1 MNKRSWLYQV
11 LCLCLFG
18 TILFNSC
25 GPAPG
30 AGNKHPDFQT
40 EYTIEE
46 HIGRIRA
53 RTEEHFVEEIEK
65 GEIVNIEIE
74 ILYAFYDNDP
84 EYFMVELEYAKEFA
98 GEYTYRDD
106 YGIESLVPYTT
117 KYKHFIGF
125 IENDEY
131 YARVRAYTSYK
142 DEPIEKFVDG
152 RNPYALC
159 GFDDFKKYCNSQSY
173 CAVQTD
179 EGVLQIFE
187 SPYDCGVEFD
197 MDEKRFERRI
207 ISEEEQKS
215 LMTHPYFANFR
226 YYLY

>member
-1 MNKRSWLYQV
+1 MKRRGRVCLT
-11 LCLCLFG
+11 LCLFG
-18 TILFNSC
+18 SILLNSC
-25 GPAPG
+25 GLIPG

-46 HIGRIRA
+46 HIDRIRA
-53 RTEEHFVEEIEK
+53 RTEENFSKEIQVGK
-65 GEIVNIEIE
+65 IVNIEIE
-74 ILYAFYDNDP
+74 ILYAFYDSDP

-106 YGIESLVPYTT
+106 YWMETPVSYTT

-125 IENDEY
+125 IENDKY
-131 YARVRAYTSYK
+131 YARVRAYTSYS
-142 DEPIEKFVDG
+142 DEPIDKFVDG

-159 GFDDFKKYCNSQSY
+159 GYDDLKKYANCQSY

-179 EGVLQIFE
+179 EGVLQIFT
-187 SPYDCGVEFD
+187 SPNSCRVEFD
-197 MDEKRFERRI
+197 MDEKRFEQRI
-207 ISEEEQKS
+207 ISEKEQKG
-215 LMTHPYFANFR
+215 LMKYPHFANFR

>member
-11 LCLCLFG
+11 LCLCLLG
-18 TILFNSC
+18 AILFNSC

-53 RTEEHFVEEIEK
+53 RTEE
-65 GEIVNIEIE
+65 
-74 ILYAFYDNDP
+74 
-84 EYFMVELEYAKEFA
+84 
-98 GEYTYRDD
+98 
-106 YGIESLVPYTT
+106 
-117 KYKHFIGF
+117 HFIGF

-187 SPYDCGVEFD
+187 SPYYCGVEFD
-197 MDEKRFERRI
+197 MEEKRFDQRI

-215 LMTHPYFANFR
+215 LMTYPYFANFR

>member
-1 MNKRSWLYQV
+1 MNKRSRAYLL
-11 LCLCLFG
+11 LCLLG
-18 TILFNSC
+18 TMLLNSC
-25 GPAPG
+25 MYKLGDYT
-30 AGNKHPDFQT
+30 HPNFQT
-40 EYTIEE
+40 EYTVEE
-46 HIGRIRA
+46 HIERIRA
-53 RTEEHFVEEIEK
+53 RTENNFFAEISK
-65 GEIVNIEIE
+65 GEIVNMEIE

-106 YGIESLVPYTT
+106 YGMESPVLYTT

-142 DEPIEKFVDG
+142 DEPPIEKFVDG
-152 RNPYALC
+152 RNPYVLC
-159 GFDDFKKYCNSQSY
+159 GYDDSKKYCNSQSY

-179 EGVLQIFE
+179 EGILQIFE
-187 SPYDCGVEFD
+187 SPYYCGVEFD
-197 MDEKRFERRI
+197 MDEKRFEQRI
-207 ISEEEQKS
+207 ISEKEQKT
-215 LMTHPYFANFR
+215 LMTYPHFANFR